1 MIVRRSMVL
10 ALVLGLLSV
19 NQNAGQD
26 SQGKDTDQ
34 GPDYFTRGLTPQR
47 VMRLVP
53 RRSPMLPQD
62 SATMGLA
69 MQSRAVDTRVQL
81 EVREG
86 EPKGTLVGVI
96 PVKPGFTYRFNEPPQ
111 EFVLDPETGKIR
123 TAKILDREALSS
135 DRFDLVVLSSQPT
148 YPIEV
153 RILVLDINDNDPE
166 FPESSIA
173 VSFSESAVVGTKLL
187 LDAATDRDTPENGVA
202 DDYFIVDGNTDG
214 KFRLEVTGNPTGE
227 TSYLHLETT
236 GKLDREQVEYYSL
249 NVCARD
255 RGRPPRLGYLLVN
268 VTVLDVNDNPP
279 IFQQSDYVIAL
290 NESAPVGTKVLTVHA
305 TDRDSEDNSKLTY
318 YLPDTERQFT
328 VDPETGTITT
338 VEPLDCPQQSCT
350 IAARPGGGC
359 PKSCVITVFARD
371 HGSPRQDG
379 RTYVTVNLLD
389 ANDHDPEIEFS
400 YFPSTPGYATVDEN
414 AARDSIVAA
423 VAVIDNDEGL
433 NGETTV
439 EIRAGNELGH
449 FRLDN
454 TQSFDI
460 VRVNGRLDREEIPK
474 YNLTVVATDKGTPPR
489 SATAYLVIHVNDVN
503 DHEPVF
509 QQSEYSAVLSELSP
523 TGSFVASISATDAD
537 SGLNARIYYDF
548 DSGNEQGWFAID
560 QDTGLVT
567 TVATLD
573 REVQGSIELHVSARD
588 GGPNPKYASTHLK
601 VTILDENDEAPRFS
615 QSVVE
620 VTLSENTP
628 PQSLVATLTAV
639 DNDQGTNGSVA
650 YSFHS
655 SVSRDYPKTFALDGL
670 TGQLTTKIVL
680 DRETTAEYR
689 ILVIA
694 RDQGTPP
701 QSSTAT
707 VVLTLEDVN
716 DNSPVFYPWRYL
728 LPVPEDAPPGTS
740 VGKVTATDA
749 DARENAQVRYS
760 LESGGE
766 GLFAV
771 DERTGEIGLQGSL
784 RAAHKTLYELKI
796 FAKDTGEKTA
806 TRNALVEVIREE
818 DLELLEFD
826 TYNGY
831 EFRIPEDRGECGSMP
846 SVYGRELGT
855 VQVTQY
861 GATKVS
867 YAIVYGDPKGN
878 FKIDETTG
886 TISTSGCLD
895 REQVAYY
902 SLQLSARA
910 GLAYGQ
916 TSVNITVLDVNDNP
930 PRFPKGEIGDEV
942 YLKENAA
949 VGQEV
954 CLARARDRDAGANAR
969 IIYSLTHN
977 PGGQF
982 RVAENSGIIYLDKPI
997 RAAPGTVLHLEVTAT
1012 DSGNQ
1017 PLSAQHQ
1024 VRVTVEDVNDHTP
1037 VFKLTSYETSLP
1049 ESTPVNDRFF
1059 SLTATDVDLGA
1070 NGRVL
1075 YSVTDGNTESRFGI
1089 FPDGQLYVKNVL
1101 DREQQDYYALEVTA
1115 TDQGSPSRSSMVP
1128 VVVHIVD
1135 ENDNAPE
1142 FTNSSFIFHLRENEP
1157 PDTFVGKL
1165 LATDRD
1171 VGRNADLMFSL
1182 PASQQ
1187 DFTVDP
1193 RNGFIKSLRVFD
1205 RELLMTNTGS
1215 SYITLEATVTD
1226 NGVNRLRDRV
1236 KVVIYITDV
1245 NDNIPQF
1252 QRLPYRVQVNEGAA
1266 IGTQLLRVYT
1276 TDADEGLNGDVFYS
1290 LEDGNQHERFTIDE
1304 ATGQISLTKELDRET
1319 SDEYVLTV
1327 VAHDAGLETRLS
1339 SSTTVH
1345 VEVLDENDNQ
1355 PLFVD
1360 NESRISVLETTPT
1373 NTELLKFK
1381 ATDNDLGPNSELAFG
1396 ISAGNRRDTFYI
1408 DPLTGTLY
1416 LRKPLDYEELERY
1429 TLNVTCSDGGH
1440 PRLSSVTTLIVEVID
1455 ANDNPPVFPNT
1466 AIARQIREGI
1476 HVHTP
1481 IVTITAEDPDSNE
1494 NGVVTYSIASQDPE
1508 DQIRR
1513 FGINPSTGVIHTLLP
1528 IDREEVDTYKLV
1540 VVATDSAQ
1548 PPSARL
1554 SAEKLV
1560 IVIVEDI
1567 NDNAPMF
1574 VSMSAVVLP
1583 SKGTNLQKEITVCQL
1598 IARDLDSSTNGL
1610 VTYELLRSSV
1620 NYSDMFRIHRTT
1632 GQLTMRLPR
1641 SLKNNPERITKYQ
1654 VGVRA
1659 TDEAVQAERR
1669 STETYLTV
1677 IVPGEEGE
1685 DQPIWE
1691 HRGQIEG
1698 SVYENEPIGTSI
1710 LRVTARSRRSSI
1722 DLEYYVTNVTAG
1734 SGGPQVDRL
1743 FDVDTKTGVLSTA
1756 AALDRETGIQWYE
1769 VELYA
1774 VGVGGTRPSTTS
1786 TKVRV
1791 TVLDKND
1798 VAPTWGTGT
1807 WKFKI
1812 SEEAPPSTVVTVLKA
1827 FDPDTIG
1834 TLTYT
1839 LVPNH
1844 RPGGGGVT
1852 SSSHEPLNDTE
1863 QGQQQQ
1869 QFRLHPST
1877 GQLTLS
1883 EALDREAREKYVL
1896 RVRADDGLQHTDV
1909 TLTVE
1914 VTDTNDNAPTFQST
1928 AYSFDVP
1935 ENMPRGS
1942 RIGQVVATDADADG
1956 PNSQLSYTLISD
1968 WANDV
1973 FSLNPSTGVFTLTA
1987 SLDYEQVQHYIL
1999 VVQATDGG
2007 VPALSSTV
2015 TVYCNVVDLND
2026 NAPIFE
2032 AGPHATDIVENTTIG
2047 TAILTVA
2054 AQDLDSGDNGRVI
2067 YAVAGGD
2074 ENGDFGVAT
2083 NGTLFTRRPLDRE
2096 QKPLYNLVLSATDSP
2111 LPPARPLSSTVQVT
2125 VVLLDVNDMS
2135 PEFISPT
2142 KISIIEN
2149 APSNTVVMAIK
2160 AVDRDE
2166 GRNGYVEYS
2175 LEDTS
2180 LPFTVGTVD
2189 GLLRVSG
2196 SLDRELRS
2204 NYTLEVTAKDRGEPP
2219 RSSSTTVT
2227 VTVLDENDNSPV
2239 FDPRQYSDTV
2249 AENASIGASVLQV
2262 SAIDRDEGANGR
2274 VRYSIAMGDDNRDFT
2289 ISEDGGVIRV
2299 AKNLN
2304 FERKSRYHLT
2314 IRGEDCASEV
2324 GETVRGDTAQVTITV
2339 LDINDNAPVFL
2350 DSPYVAHVMENMV
2363 PPGGGFV
2370 IQVKA
2375 YDADTPPYNDQVRYF
2390 LKEGDTDLFRINAS
2404 TGDIFLLRPLDRE
2417 LVPEYTHTL
2426 EAMDTGSPP
2435 LTGAGIIRIVVLDV
2449 NDHSPEFTRQ
2459 EYKAMVTENSASGTW
2474 VTKPHATDK
2483 DEGLNAKIRYS
2494 LLGENSERFTADP
2507 DTGEVF
2513 TVVPLD
2519 REQTS
2524 VYHLTLVAQDS
2535 SPTEPRASAVN
2546 LTIFVTDVNDNAPRF
2561 SSPRYTAYVPG
2572 ATKPGDFVFGAKA
2585 VDDDDGENS
2594 RIVYRLQGMDAER
2607 FTIDANSGVIRAN
2620 QALAND
2626 ETTYQLQIQA
2636 SDCGATPQSVTADLV
2651 IHLWERQLFP
2661 SFQPSINT
2669 RFTLP
2674 EDVPEGRMITKL
2686 SATTPKNGAPSNL
2699 VYGMAGGNVGDAL
2712 KIDPHTGEV
2721 LVASGFDYE
2730 TAPYYEAWIE
2740 VRDSDTPALRSVVQL
2755 LINVTDANDNAPIME
2770 ASIYNATVPEDEYPP
2785 LFVGKVFA
2793 RDRDSGEN
2801 GQVSYYLVNDFAET
2815 FVIDSDTGE
2824 ISTNAKL
2831 DREEI
2836 ASYELAVEARDQGQP
2851 PLTGTATVL
2860 VTVLDKNDNPP
2871 HFTRL
2876 FGVNVT
2882 ENAEIGTFVI
2892 RITSSD
2898 PDIGSNANVTY
2909 TFTDNPGMK
2918 FSLDALSG
2926 NVTVVGHLDRE
2937 EQDEY
2942 LLKLVAADGAWL
2954 SATALTITIQDQ
2966 NDNAPEFDE
2975 ESYHFHFPELQP
2987 PVAHVGQVTA
2997 IDRDKQGP
3005 NSVISY
3011 SLLQP
3016 SDLFTVDPATG
3027 DVFSKKTLRYKHTHR
3042 PANNNAPK
3050 FEQRSYLYP
3059 VPENYGIGKRVIQLV
3074 AKDDADF
3081 GVNAVIS
3088 YHLVNGTD
3096 YFSID
3101 EKTGWVY
3108 VRRSLSNVAVGTTFS
3123 LRARA
3128 IDKGVPPQKDEVSL
3142 TLVISGENQHSPT
3155 FAAVSYQ
3162 VRVPEN
3168 EPVNTTILTVSAT
3181 DNDAGPNGMI
3191 RYKIS
3196 AGNERNEFFVHS
3208 ITGAVTILEPLDY
3221 DLIQEYRLNITAT
3234 DLGFESKQAVATLTV
3249 NVSDIND
3256 NPPTFNQT
3264 VYEAFLPENSPPD
3277 SFVYKVVAKD
3287 IDSPKYAVVQYK
3299 ILGGTGKDHFRI
3311 REDTGEIASL
3321 MSFDYEEANEYTL
3334 DIVAA
3339 NPDSN
3344 PQMVGFT
3351 TVQVHITGVNEY
3363 YPKFVQPVFHMDV
3376 SESAEVGTSVGLV
3389 QATDQDA
3396 GEDGRV
3402 YYLFVGSSN
3411 DRGFSIGSETGIIR
3425 VSRRLDRETQNR
3437 VVLTVMTKN
3446 GGGIRGNDTDEAQVI
3461 VSIQDGNDPP
3471 EFLQTAYDATVS
3483 EGASHGTRVLTVRA
3497 VDKDIRPQN
3506 NQFSYSIIGGN
3517 MGQAFKVDPQTGDIE
3532 TAKQLDRETVPA
3544 YDLTIG
3550 AIDTGSPP
3558 QTGTALVHIE
3568 LLDINDNGPV
3578 FDPPELIGHV
3588 NENEPAG
3595 TIVMT
3600 LSATDP
3606 DLPPNGAPF
3615 TYRLVGGRQS
3625 DMVTLDKHTGVLK
3638 TTRSLDRE
3646 AMPQLDLVIEVEDSG
3661 VPRMRNEHT
3670 ITVLVTDQNDSPSSP
3685 RSVHVIVHSFNEQI
3699 PLGKIADVH
3708 PNDPDVT
3715 GSYSCKILQGSNPRI
3730 LSIPTACDLHTKKI
3744 TPGVG
3749 YSLSVSG
3756 NDGRHPNVVSKV
3768 TVEFLVFTNTTIENS
3783 VTLQITKLTARD
3795 FLSQNYRALLD
3806 VLQEEIDVGDTLKI
3820 FSLGEN
3826 ASDLNVHIA
3835 VESPQGYRT
3844 KYEVTELLN
3853 RNREKIRSLLD
3864 GTTFTVGYSPCKHIP
3879 CENGGGCSDK
3889 LVIYEDA
3896 RITDSQALIL
3906 TSPRMMH
3913 EMTCKCRDGF
3923 TGDRCERRQDP
3934 CSPNPCLLGGQC
3946 RRLGYDFQCTCP
3958 IDREGKLCEL
3968 ERGDACASNP
3978 CRNGGSCRKSP
3989 DSFSFFCLCRAGYR
4003 GNHCEAVTDSCRPNP
4018 CLYGG
4023 LCVGEKPGYRCS
4035 CPEGR
4040 YGRHCERSTFGFEE
4054 LSYMAFPAL
4063 DSNTNDITI
4072 VFATTKP
4079 DALLLYNYAP
4089 QTGGRSDFVVL
4100 ELVNGRVIFSY
4111 GGARSAITSITIKT
4125 EHTVADGEWRKVT
4138 ATRNG
4143 RVVSLSVS
4151 MCREHGDICDDC
4163 RPGDGTC
4170 YADDVG
4176 PTGALNLSNPLAS
4189 KGVKSTCI
4197 RSNKNP
4203 CLRDPKDT
4211 VSVCGGN
4218 ARCFDKWHQVTC
4230 QCGTV
4235 TAPNCETALEPVSLS
4250 DDGYVEFKVSEKH
4263 RRMQL
4268 LEYLYGGSTVWQKNR
4283 SRRAAVAEDTSFITN
4298 SSPFKTIGLMFR
4310 TVKQDGI
4317 LIYAATNKHFTS
4329 VELRNGQLFYASL
4342 LGSPVNMS
4350 ANIEGGL
4357 ADGRWHNLTLHSYFR
4372 GLRLFID
4379 GVQTGEELDSAGV
4392 HDFLDPYLSVLSIG
4406 GVSQDLYHAQSA
4418 GGARCFEGCLA
4429 NFTVNNEIQPFN
4441 GTGSIFKEAT
4451 YHGKVSTGCRGPI
4464 GISAVATADPLSIGI
4479 TLVIVFF
4486 VILLI
4491 AILVSFIVFRLRRQ
4505 NKEKSAPSVVNKNT
4519 NAIMTGNQLVG
4530 TGNDNLM
4537 SRHENTYIS
4546 DTSDLRGVGHMG
4558 PELISK
4564 KYKEREINASSEH
4577 RPQRPDIIERE
4588 VTKSPP
4594 IRDEHPPLPPPA
4606 QTSLHSHEHNPEPDM
4621 PEHYDLENA
4630 SSIAPSDIDIVYH
4643 YKGYRDGMR
4652 KYKATPPPIGNYAN
4666 HHKHTGQ
4673 QHRHA
4678 GPFPPRALPP
4688 PNVSQPSGPTQKLL
4702 QSTPLAR
4709 LSPSSEL
4716 SAQQPRILTL
4726 HDISGKPLQSAL
4738 LATTSS
4744 SGGVGKDALNSNSER
4759 SLNSPIMSQLSGS
4772 TASRKAPQ
4780 SNNEN
4785 SVNNVSS
4792 GPMGLTA
4799 EEIER
4804 LNSRPRTSSLVSTL
4818 DAVSSSSEA
4827 RGPPTHGPLHL
4838 HRRHTPPVERLE
4850 RRNSSTT
4857 DESGND
4863 SFTCSEYDNTSLVGD
4878 KRSDNPFAKQDDED
4892 VNQRGN
4898 ESSQTTKPPL
4908 PPNVNYDGFDS
4919 SFRGSLS
4926 TLVASDDD
4934 LSTHMVGLY
4943 RPSNNGS
4950 PSTTTT
4956 TTALSWDYL
4965 LNWGLN
4971 FDSLVGVFIDIAEL
4985 PDSANRV
4992 PSTLRLPANIPKPSE
5007 EYV

>member
-1 MIVRRSMVL
+1 
-10 ALVLGLLSV
+10 
-19 NQNAGQD
+19 
-26 SQGKDTDQ
+26 
-34 GPDYFTRGLTPQR
+34 
-47 VMRLVP
+47 
-53 RRSPMLPQD
+53 
-62 SATMGLA
+62 
-69 MQSRAVDTRVQL
+69 
-81 EVREG
+81 
-86 EPKGTLVGVI
+86 
-96 PVKPGFTYRFNEPPQ
+96 
-111 EFVLDPETGKIR
+111 
-123 TAKILDREALSS
+123 
-135 DRFDLVVLSSQPT
+135 
-148 YPIEV
+148 
-153 RILVLDINDNDPE
+153 
-166 FPESSIA
+166 
-173 VSFSESAVVGTKLL
+173 
-187 LDAATDRDTPENGVA
+187 
-202 DDYFIVDGNTDG
+202 
-214 KFRLEVTGNPTGE
+214 
-227 TSYLHLETT
+227 
-236 GKLDREQVEYYSL
+236 
-249 NVCARD
+249 
-255 RGRPPRLGYLLVN
+255 
-268 VTVLDVNDNPP
+268 
-279 IFQQSDYVIAL
+279 
-290 NESAPVGTKVLTVHA
+290 
-305 TDRDSEDNSKLTY
+305 
-318 YLPDTERQFT
+318 
-328 VDPETGTITT
+328 
-338 VEPLDCPQQSCT
+338 
-350 IAARPGGGC
+350 
-359 PKSCVITVFARD
+359 
-371 HGSPRQDG
+371 
-379 RTYVTVNLLD
+379 
-389 ANDHDPEIEFS
+389 
-400 YFPSTPGYATVDEN
+400 
-414 AARDSIVAA
+414 
-423 VAVIDNDEGL
+423 
-433 NGETTV
+433 
-439 EIRAGNELGH
+439 
-449 FRLDN
+449 
-454 TQSFDI
+454 
-460 VRVNGRLDREEIPK
+460 
-474 YNLTVVATDKGTPPR
+474 
-489 SATAYLVIHVNDVN
+489 
-503 DHEPVF
+503 
-509 QQSEYSAVLSELSP
+509 
-523 TGSFVASISATDAD
+523 
-537 SGLNARIYYDF
+537 
-548 DSGNEQGWFAID
+548 
-560 QDTGLVT
+560 
-567 TVATLD
+567 
-573 REVQGSIELHVSARD
+573 
-588 GGPNPKYASTHLK
+588 
-601 VTILDENDEAPRFS
+601 
-615 QSVVE
+615 
-620 VTLSENTP
+620 
-628 PQSLVATLTAV
+628 
-639 DNDQGTNGSVA
+639 
-650 YSFHS
+650 
-655 SVSRDYPKTFALDGL
+655 
-670 TGQLTTKIVL
+670 
-680 DRETTAEYR
+680 
-689 ILVIA
+689 
-694 RDQGTPP
+694 
-701 QSSTAT
+701 
-707 VVLTLEDVN
+707 
-716 DNSPVFYPWRYL
+716 
-728 LPVPEDAPPGTS
+728 
-740 VGKVTATDA
+740 
-749 DARENAQVRYS
+749 
-760 LESGGE
+760 
-766 GLFAV
+766 
-771 DERTGEIGLQGSL
+771 
-784 RAAHKTLYELKI
+784 
-796 FAKDTGEKTA
+796 
-806 TRNALVEVIREE
+806 
-818 DLELLEFD
+818 
-826 TYNGY
+826 
-831 EFRIPEDRGECGSMP
+831 
-846 SVYGRELGT
+846 
-855 VQVTQY
+855 
-861 GATKVS
+861 
-867 YAIVYGDPKGN
+867 
-878 FKIDETTG
+878 
-886 TISTSGCLD
+886 
-895 REQVAYY
+895 
-902 SLQLSARA
+902 
-910 GLAYGQ
+910 
-916 TSVNITVLDVNDNP
+916 
-930 PRFPKGEIGDEV
+930 
-942 YLKENAA
+942 
-949 VGQEV
+949 
-954 CLARARDRDAGANAR
+954 
-969 IIYSLTHN
+969 
-977 PGGQF
+977 
-982 RVAENSGIIYLDKPI
+982 
-997 RAAPGTVLHLEVTAT
+997 
-1012 DSGNQ
+1012 
-1017 PLSAQHQ
+1017 
-1024 VRVTVEDVNDHTP
+1024 
-1037 VFKLTSYETSLP
+1037 
-1049 ESTPVNDRFF
+1049 
-1059 SLTATDVDLGA
+1059 
-1070 NGRVL
+1070 
-1075 YSVTDGNTESRFGI
+1075 
-1089 FPDGQLYVKNVL
+1089 
-1101 DREQQDYYALEVTA
+1101 
-1115 TDQGSPSRSSMVP
+1115 
-1128 VVVHIVD
+1128 
-1135 ENDNAPE
+1135 
-1142 FTNSSFIFHLRENEP
+1142 
-1157 PDTFVGKL
+1157 
-1165 LATDRD
+1165 
-1171 VGRNADLMFSL
+1171 
-1182 PASQQ
+1182 
-1187 DFTVDP
+1187 
-1193 RNGFIKSLRVFD
+1193 
-1205 RELLMTNTGS
+1205 
-1215 SYITLEATVTD
+1215 
-1226 NGVNRLRDRV
+1226 
-1236 KVVIYITDV
+1236 
-1245 NDNIPQF
+1245 
-1252 QRLPYRVQVNEGAA
+1252 
-1266 IGTQLLRVYT
+1266 
-1276 TDADEGLNGDVFYS
+1276 
-1290 LEDGNQHERFTIDE
+1290 
-1304 ATGQISLTKELDRET
+1304 
-1319 SDEYVLTV
+1319 
-1327 VAHDAGLETRLS
+1327 
-1339 SSTTVH
+1339 
-1345 VEVLDENDNQ
+1345 
-1355 PLFVD
+1355 
-1360 NESRISVLETTPT
+1360 
-1373 NTELLKFK
+1373 
-1381 ATDNDLGPNSELAFG
+1381 
-1396 ISAGNRRDTFYI
+1396 
-1408 DPLTGTLY
+1408 
-1416 LRKPLDYEELERY
+1416 
-1429 TLNVTCSDGGH
+1429 
-1440 PRLSSVTTLIVEVID
+1440 
-1455 ANDNPPVFPNT
+1455 
-1466 AIARQIREGI
+1466 
-1476 HVHTP
+1476 
-1481 IVTITAEDPDSNE
+1481 
-1494 NGVVTYSIASQDPE
+1494 
-1508 DQIRR
+1508 
-1513 FGINPSTGVIHTLLP
+1513 
-1528 IDREEVDTYKLV
+1528 
-1540 VVATDSAQ
+1540 
-1548 PPSARL
+1548 
-1554 SAEKLV
+1554 
-1560 IVIVEDI
+1560 
-1567 NDNAPMF
+1567 
-1574 VSMSAVVLP
+1574 
-1583 SKGTNLQKEITVCQL
+1583 
-1598 IARDLDSSTNGL
+1598 
-1610 VTYELLRSSV
+1610 
-1620 NYSDMFRIHRTT
+1620 
-1632 GQLTMRLPR
+1632 
-1641 SLKNNPERITKYQ
+1641 
-1654 VGVRA
+1654 
-1659 TDEAVQAERR
+1659 
-1669 STETYLTV
+1669 
-1677 IVPGEEGE
+1677 
-1685 DQPIWE
+1685 
-1691 HRGQIEG
+1691 
-1698 SVYENEPIGTSI
+1698 
-1710 LRVTARSRRSSI
+1710 
-1722 DLEYYVTNVTAG
+1722 
-1734 SGGPQVDRL
+1734 
-1743 FDVDTKTGVLSTA
+1743 
-1756 AALDRETGIQWYE
+1756 
-1769 VELYA
+1769 
-1774 VGVGGTRPSTTS
+1774 
-1786 TKVRV
+1786 
-1791 TVLDKND
+1791 
-1798 VAPTWGTGT
+1798 
-1807 WKFKI
+1807 
-1812 SEEAPPSTVVTVLKA
+1812 
-1827 FDPDTIG
+1827 
-1834 TLTYT
+1834 
-1839 LVPNH
+1839 
-1844 RPGGGGVT
+1844 
-1852 SSSHEPLNDTE
+1852 
-1863 QGQQQQ
+1863 
-1869 QFRLHPST
+1869 
-1877 GQLTLS
+1877 
-1883 EALDREAREKYVL
+1883 
-1896 RVRADDGLQHTDV
+1896 
-1909 TLTVE
+1909 
-1914 VTDTNDNAPTFQST
+1914 
-1928 AYSFDVP
+1928 
-1935 ENMPRGS
+1935 MPRGS

-2007 VPALSSTV
+2007 IPALSSTV

-2032 AGPHATDIVENTTIG
+2032 AGPHAVDIVENTTIG
-2047 TAILTVA
+2047 TPILSVT

-2074 ENGDFGVAT
+2074 ENGDFGVAP
-2083 NGTLFTRRPLDRE
+2083 NGTLFTRKLLDRE

-2111 LPPARPLSSTVQVT
+2111 SPPGLPLSSTVQVT

-2175 LEDTS
+2175 LEDTT
-2180 LPFTVGTVD
+2180 LPFTVGPVD

-2239 FDPRQYSDTV
+2239 FDPRQYSATV

-2262 SAIDRDEGANGR
+2262 SAMDRDEGANGR
-2274 VRYSIAMGDDNRDFT
+2274 VRYGIAMGDDNRDFT

-2304 FERKSRYHLT
+2304 FERKSRYYLT

-2324 GETVRGDTAQVTITV
+2324 GETPRGDTAQVTITV

-2350 DSPYVAHVMENMV
+2350 DSPYLAHVMENMV

-2417 LVPEYTHTL
+2417 SVAEYTLTL
-2426 EAMDTGSPP
+2426 VAMDTGSPP
-2435 LTGAGIIRIVVLDV
+2435 LTGSGIVRIVVLDV
-2449 NDHSPEFTRQ
+2449 NDHIPEFTRQ
-2459 EYKAMVTENSASGTW
+2459 EYRATVTENSVSRTW

-2494 LLGENSERFTADP
+2494 LLGEYSERFTVDP
-2507 DTGEVF
+2507 ETGEVF

-2535 SPTEPRASAVN
+2535 SPTEPQASAVN
-2546 LTIFVTDVNDNAPRF
+2546 LTIFVKDVNDNAPRF

-2572 ATKPGDFVFGAKA
+2572 ATKSGDFVFGAKA

-2594 RIVYRLQGMDAER
+2594 RIVYRLQGIDAEK
-2607 FTIDANSGVIRAN
+2607 FAIDSNSGVIRTT
-2620 QALAND
+2620 QELAND

-2636 SDCGATPQSVTADLV
+2636 SDCGVKPQSVTADLV

-2661 SFQPSINT
+2661 SFRSSITT

-2674 EDVPEGRMITKL
+2674 EDVPEGRVVTKL
-2686 SATTPKNGAPSNL
+2686 AATTPKIGPASSL

-2730 TAPYYEAWIE
+2730 TAPFYEAWVE

-2755 LINVTDANDNAPIME
+2755 LVNVTDANDNAPVME
-2770 ASIYNATVPEDEYPP
+2770 AAIYNATVPEEEYPP
-2785 LFVGKVFA
+2785 LFVGKVSA
-2793 RDRDSGEN
+2793 KDRDSGEN
-2801 GQVSYYLVNDFAET
+2801 GQVSYYLVNDFTET
-2815 FVIDSDTGE
+2815 FVIDSDNGE

-2836 ASYELAVEARDQGQP
+2836 ASYELIIEARDEGQP
-2851 PLTGTATVL
+2851 SLTGTATVL

-2871 HFTRL
+2871 QFTRL
-2876 FGVNVT
+2876 FSVNVT

-2898 PDIGSNANVTY
+2898 LDIGQNANVSY
-2909 TFTDNPGMK
+2909 RFTENPGQK
-2918 FSLDALSG
+2918 FAMDALSG
-2926 NVTVVGHLDRE
+2926 NVTVNGHLDRE

-2942 LLKLVAADGAWL
+2942 LLKLVAADGAWQA
-2954 SATALTITIQDQ
+2954 ATALTITIQDQ
-2966 NDNAPEFDE
+2966 NDNPPEFDE

-2987 PVAHVGQVTA
+2987 SVAHVGQVTA

-3027 DVFSKKTLRYKHTHR
+3027 DVFSKKTLKYKHTHR
-3042 PANNNAPK
+3042 PSSPENLYSLTVVATDNGKPPLSSRTVIHVNVVDANNNAPR

-3059 VPENYGIGKRVIQLV
+3059 VPENYGIGKRVVQLV
-3074 AKDDADF
+3074 ARDDADF
-3081 GVNAVIS
+3081 GVNAEIS
-3088 YHLVNGTD
+3088 YYLVNRANGTTEH
-3096 YFSID
+3096 FTID
-3101 EKTGWVY
+3101 EKSGWVY
-3108 VRRSLSNVAVGTTFS
+3108 IQNSLANVPVGTTF
-3123 LRARA
+3123 LLKVRA

-3142 TLVISGENQHSPT
+3142 TLVISGENKHAPT
-3155 FAAVSYQ
+3155 FAAVSHQ

-3181 DNDAGPNGMI
+3181 DGDEGPNGMI

-3196 AGNERNEFFVHS
+3196 AGNEKNEFFVHS

-3221 DLIQEYRLNITAT
+3221 DLVQEYKLNITAT
-3234 DLGFESKQAVATLTV
+3234 DLGFEPKQAVAILTV

-3256 NPPTFNQT
+3256 NPPTFNQS
-3264 VYEAFLPENSPPD
+3264 VYEAYLPENSPPD
-3277 SFVYKVVAKD
+3277 SFVYKVIARD
-3287 IDSPKYAVVQYK
+3287 IDSPKYAVIEYK

-3311 REDTGEIASL
+3311 REDTGEITSL
-3321 MSFDYEEANEYTL
+3321 TSFDYEEANEYTL

-3351 TVQVHITGVNEY
+3351 TVLVHVTGVNEY
-3363 YPKFVQPVFHMDV
+3363 YPKFIQPVFHMDV

-3389 QATDQDA
+3389 QATDQDS

-3471 EFLQTAYDATVS
+3471 EFLQTTYDATVS
-3483 EGASHGTRVLTVRA
+3483 EGAVHGTRVLTVRA
-3497 VDKDIRPQN
+3497 VDKDIKPQN

-3517 MGQAFKVDPQTGDIE
+3517 IGQAFKVDPQTGDIE
-3532 TAKQLDRETVPA
+3532 TAKQLDRETIPV

-3558 QTGTALVHIE
+3558 QTGTAAVHIE
-3568 LLDINDNGPV
+3568 LMDINDNGPI
-3578 FDPPELIGHV
+3578 FDPPEVIGYV

-3615 TYRLVGGRQS
+3615 TYKLVGGRQS

-3661 VPRMRNEHT
+3661 IPRMRSEHT
-3670 ITVLVTDQNDSPSSP
+3670 ITVIVMDQNDSPSSP

-3708 PNDPDVT
+3708 PNDPDIT
-3715 GSYSCKILQGSNPRI
+3715 GSYSCKILQGSNPKI
-3730 LSIPTACDLHTKKI
+3730 LSIPSACDLHTKKI

-3768 TVEFLVFTNTTIENS
+3768 TVEFLVFTNSTIENS
-3783 VTLQITKLTARD
+3783 ITLQVSKLSARD
-3795 FLSQNYRALLD
+3795 FLSQYYRALLD

-3820 FSLGEN
+3820 FSLGETEF
-3826 ASDLNVHIA
+3826 DLNIHLA
-3835 VESPQGYRT
+3835 VESPQVGYRS
-3844 KYEVTELLN
+3844 KYEVAELVN
-3853 RNREKIRSLLD
+3853 RNRDKIRSLFE
-3864 GTTFTVGYSPCKHIP
+3864 GTNFIVGYSPCKQIP
-3879 CENGGGCSDK
+3879 CENGGSCSDK
-3889 LVIYEDA
+3889 LVIYDDA

-3906 TSPRMMH
+3906 TSPRMIH

-3923 TGDRCERRQDP
+3923 TGDKCERRQDP

-4072 VFATTKP
+4072 VFATTKS

-4100 ELVNGRVIFSY
+4100 ELVDGRVVFSY
-4111 GGARSAITSITIKT
+4111 GGARSAITSIVIKT
-4125 EHTVADGEWRKVT
+4125 ENTVSDGEWRKVT

-4176 PTGALNLSNPLAS
+4176 PTGTLNFNNNPLLVGGLENADPVLERPGQVHSDDFVGCVHSVSINGRALNLSNPLAS
-4189 KGVKSTCI
+4189 RGVKSTCV
-4197 RSNKNP
+4197 RSKNSP
-4203 CLRDPKDT
+4203 CVRGGKDAI
-4211 VSVCGGN
+4211 SLCG
-4218 ARCFDKWHQVTC
+4218 ADAKCYDKWHQI
-4230 QCGTV
+4230 
-4235 TAPNCETALEPVSLS
+4235 
-4250 DDGYVEFKVSEKH
+4250 SEKH

-4268 LEYLYGGSTVWQKNR
+4268 LEYLYGGSTMWHKNR
-4283 SRRAAVAEDTSFITN
+4283 AKRSITEDTSFITN
-4298 SSPFKTIGLMFR
+4298 QSPFKTISLMFR
-4310 TVKQDGI
+4310 TVKPDGI

-4329 VELRNGQLFYASL
+4329 VELRSGQLFYASL
-4342 LGSPVNMS
+4342 LASPVNMT
-4350 ANIEGGL
+4350 ANIEGSL

-4372 GLRLFID
+4372 GLRLFVD
-4379 GVQTGEELDSAGV
+4379 NVQTGEELDPAGV
-4392 HDFLDPYLSVLSIG
+4392 HDFLDPYLSVLTIG
-4406 GVSQDLYHAQSA
+4406 GVSQDLYYAHSA
-4418 GGARCFEGCLA
+4418 GARSFEGCLA
-4429 NFTVNNEIQPFN
+4429 NFTINNEIQPFN
-4441 GTGSIFKEAT
+4441 GSGSIFKEVV
-4451 YHGKVSTGCRGPI
+4451 YHSKVSTGCRGPI
-4464 GISAVATADPLSIGI
+4464 GISAAATADPLSIGI

-4519 NAIMTGNQLVG
+4519 NAIMTGNPLVG

-4564 KYKEREINASSEH
+4564 KYKEREINASTEH

-4606 QTSLHSHEHNPEPDM
+4606 QTSLHTHEHNPEPDM

-4652 KYKATPPPIGNYAN
+4652 KYKATPPPINNYAN

-4673 QHRHA
+4673 QHRHT

-4688 PNVSQPSGPTQKLL
+4688 PNVNQPPGPTQKLL

-4792 GPMGLTA
+4792 GPIGLTA

-4827 RGPPTHGPLHL
+4827 RGPPAHGPLHL

-4878 KRSDNPFAKQDDED
+4878 KRSDNPFAKQDDEE
-4892 VNQRGN
+4892 VNQRNN
-4898 ESSQTTKPPL
+4898 ESAQTTKPPL

-4934 LSTHMVGLY
+4934 LSTHMGGLY
-4943 RPSNNGS
+4943 RPNNSGS
-4950 PSTTTT
+4950 PSTT